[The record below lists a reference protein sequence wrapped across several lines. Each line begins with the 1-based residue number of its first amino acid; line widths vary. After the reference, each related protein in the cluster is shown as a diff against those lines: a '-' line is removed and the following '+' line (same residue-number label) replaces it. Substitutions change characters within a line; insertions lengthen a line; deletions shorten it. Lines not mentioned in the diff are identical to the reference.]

1 MLEYGKFLKR
11 EDHINLRQTEKAL
24 GFMEMETSNQ
34 DLRN

>member
-1 MLEYGKFLKR
+1 MLEYDKFLKR
-11 EDHINLRQTEKAL
+11 EDHINLRQTEKTL